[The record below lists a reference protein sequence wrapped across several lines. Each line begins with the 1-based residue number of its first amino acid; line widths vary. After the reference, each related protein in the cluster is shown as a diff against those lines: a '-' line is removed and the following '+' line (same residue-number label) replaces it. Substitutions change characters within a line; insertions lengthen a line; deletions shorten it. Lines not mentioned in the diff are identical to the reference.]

1 MDDALLEL
9 LSAYADGELDAAAR
23 ARMDEALGRDEGLR
37 RALADFRTL
46 DKATAA
52 LPVPQIDGATGEV
65 LWELVAGWTVHRG
78 KEDSSAALNERLQRE
93 LAAGLAPVPEV
104 SAERW
109 GPVWERIR
117 AQTVAAKRPGTAI
130 IDRPLGDDLT
140 PTELAVV
147 REAHASASP
156 APRERKVV
164 PIWRAAATMAAA
176 ATVLVVATIALRN
189 PPPGNGLPPVDPGQ
203 QVATVHG
210 PPPAQTEVLDD
221 RYFTMVKY
229 VPGLDKP
236 VVCFF
241 LKEGESGVDH

>member
-1 MDDALLEL
+1 MDDALLEQ

-23 ARMDEALGRDEGLR
+23 ARIEDALGRDEGLR

-46 DKATAA
+46 DAATAA
-52 LPVPQIDGATGEV
+52 LPVPQIDGSTGEV
-65 LWELVAGWTVHRG
+65 LWELVAGRTVHRG

-130 IDRPLGDDLT
+130 LDRPLDDDLT

-147 REAHASASP
+147 REAHASAS

-176 ATVLVVATIALRN
+176 ATVLVVATVALRN
-189 PPPGNGLPPVDPGQ
+189 PAPGNALPPVDGG
-203 QVATVHG
+203 QVAQVHG

-241 LKEGESGVDH
+241 LKEGESSVDH

>member
-1 MDDALLEL
+1 MDDALLEQ

-23 ARMDEALGRDEGLR
+23 ARMEEALGRDESLR

-52 LPVPQIDGATGEV
+52 LPVPQIDGSTGEV
-65 LWELVAGWTVHRG
+65 LWELVAGRTVHRG
-78 KEDSSAALNERLQRE
+78 EEDSSAALNERLQRE

-109 GPVWERIR
+109 GPVWAKIR
-117 AQTVAAKRPGTAI
+117 AQTVAAKRPGTAV

-140 PTELAVV
+140 PVELSVV
-147 REAHASASP
+147 REAHATAA
-156 APRERKVV
+156 APRKRKVV

-176 ATVLVVATIALRN
+176 ATVLLVATVALRN
-189 PPPGNGLPPVDPGQ
+189 SAPGNGLTPTDGGER
-203 QVATVHG
+203 VAQVHG